1 MIHFSPTII
10 GPLFFLSE
18 LCLGRLKKSHSN
30 AKSADAGSFKIIWL
44 AVLSGMALAVVA
56 SLTVPG
62 ARSATLVEL
71 NLVGFMVFV
80 GGVLLRWY
88 SIFYLGR
95 FFTVDVAIAADHQ
108 VIDSGPYR
116 YVRHPSYAGALLAFL
131 GLGICFGN
139 VLSLLVIMI
148 ATTGAFIYRI
158 KIEEAALIGALGE
171 RYVRYAARTKR
182 LIPFVY

>member
-1 MIHFSPTII
+1 MIHFSPNII
-10 GPLFFLSE
+10 GPLFFMSE
-18 LCLGRLKKSHSN
+18 VCFGCIKKSRSN
-30 AKSADAGSFKIIWL
+30 AKSADAGSFRTIWL
-44 AVLSGMALAVVA
+44 AVLSGMALAVIA
-56 SLTVPG
+56 NLAVPR

-71 NLVGFMVFV
+71 NFVGFLVFV

-108 VIDSGPYR
+108 VIDTGPYR
-116 YVRHPSYAGALLAFL
+116 YIRHPSYAGALLAFL

-139 VLSLLVIMI
+139 VLSLLAIMV
-148 ATTGAFIYRI
+148 ATTWVFIYRI
-158 KIEEAALIGALGE
+158 KIEEAALSGALGA